1 MNHPRLKN
9 PRLCRILT
17 YIVVI
22 GTGLLPTIVFFNL
35 PVPDGLKVI
44 VLLGSLIGHLI
55 YLIRNFPV
63 LMMMDMVLA
72 MESCYR
78 TARSKYHLP
87 QHRSADAIR
96 SSILR
101 YGVKGGF
108 LSIAKSRTTKIETCL
123 LPKHKRF
130 REFTDS
136 WNLFHLMITSSR

>member
-1 MNHPRLKN
+1 MNQPKLKY

-17 YIVVI
+17 YVVVI
-22 GTGLLPTIVFFNL
+22 GAAILPIILVFQF
-35 PVPDGLKVI
+35 PVPDGVKVV
-44 VLLGSLIGHLI
+44 VLLASLCGLLV
-55 YLIRNFPV
+55 YLFRNFLV
-63 LMMMDMVLA
+63 LMMLDMTLA
-72 MESCYR
+72 MLSCYR
-78 TARSKYHLP
+78 TGRSKYHLP